1 MRIGIDARFLT
12 HPQCGGFKTYTECL
26 VAALAIVD
34 ADNRYILYV
43 DRPPDE
49 DAAVPRAE
57 NFELRIVPGALPM
70 IGMLLREQV
79 RLPRQIARDRLDLFH
94 SPVLTA
100 PLHIGCPLVLTLH
113 DMIWRFPGVYNDR
126 RPRALRRRLMDAYY
140 RSIPERAARK
150 AAIILAVSQ
159 ASKSDIVRIL
169 GMAEEKV
176 IVTHEAARGVFQPLK
191 DRRQL
196 EAVRT
201 RFNLPPE
208 FIMGI
213 CASDPRKNLDTLVE
227 AYAVLPS
234 DLRKKFPLVVMW
246 GHDRLT
252 GTLAKRITELGLD
265 GQVLFRRLGPKAEEM
280 ALLYNAATLF
290 VFPSLYEGF
299 GLPPLEAMACGTPVV
314 VANNSSIPEVVG
326 DAAVLV
332 DASDAGNLASGIA
345 EVLADETRRAEL
357 STKGM
362 ARAAVFSWERCARE
376 TVEAYGIALGEQ
388 LRRKNTQVTYSCSN

>member
-26 VAALAIVD
+26 VAALASVD
-34 ADNRYILYV
+34 AENRYILYV

-49 DAAVPRAE
+49 DAVVPRAE
-57 NFELRIVPGALPM
+57 NFEVRIVPGALPM

-100 PLHIGCPLVLTLH
+100 PLCVDCPLVLTLY
-113 DMIWRFPGVYNDR
+113 DMIWRFPEVYNDHR
-126 RPRALRRRLMDAYY
+126 ARPLRRRLMDAYY
-140 RSIPERAARK
+140 RDIPQRAARK
-150 AAIILAVSQ
+150 AAIILAVSL

-169 GMAEEKV
+169 GIAEKKV
-176 IVTHEAARGVFQPLK
+176 IVTHAAARGVFQPLR
-191 DRRQL
+191 DRKQL

-201 RFNLPPE
+201 RFGLPSE

-213 CASDPRKNLDTLVE
+213 CAADPRKNIDTLVK
-227 AYAVLPS
+227 AYAMLPS
-234 DLRKKFPLVVMW
+234 DLRKQFPLVIMW

-252 GTLAKRITELGLD
+252 GGLARRIVELGID
-265 GQVLFRRLGPKAEEM
+265 GQVLFRQLGPKAEEM
-280 ALLYNAATLF
+280 AVLYNAASLF

-314 VANNSSIPEVVG
+314 AANNSSIPEVVG

-332 DASDAGNLASGIA
+332 DARDAQNMASGIA
-345 EVLADETRRAEL
+345 EVLADETLRSKL
-357 STKGM
+357 STRGL
-362 ARAAVFSWERCARE
+362 ARAANFSWERCARE
-376 TVEAYGIALGEQ
+376 TVTAYERIFNPGLSAGTKARPDAL
-388 LRRKNTQVTYSCSN
+388 SH